1 MSYGAGH
8 ILDMINRMKQNR
20 ALRPT
25 NRQKFKGNNRGI
37 INSESNNETEKPIFK
52 TVPEKELI
60 EIKEGIRT
68 QTKAKRKKERIV
80 YGVFYILVVT
90 LGIGLLRWL
99 G

>member
-1 MSYGAGH
+1 MSHGAGH

-37 INSESNNETEKPIFK
+37 LNSESNNETEKPIFK

-60 EIKEGIRT
+60 EIKEGIRN
-68 QTKAKRKKERIV
+68 QTKKREDCLW
-80 YGVFYILVVT
+80 YVFYCIYYF
-90 LGIGLLRWL
+90 RD
-99 G
+99 